1 MLIMD
6 EQKNLLIVN
15 GITLAQ
21 TGSTPPFNGN
31 SNMEE
36 NKYKRD
42 ISQARDHILPQI
54 VGLTREVEARQS
66 DDFLSEI
73 YFKVNYPKTFLA
85 KSYQVESIYRGAGLK
100 LIGSASWIDN
110 NDEFGKS
117 DFLLGS
123 RDSIES
129 FTDLVRNTTVQVQQK
144 EIRRMEEISLLNPTF
159 AVEGSEDTENVYE
172 LRFHEVKDIDELI
185 ERFINITHIDIDEI
199 TVRQTEDRTVFI
211 VCRLT
216 ADVIHR
222 LRTFNP
228 LRSLYSANNRE
239 ILAQGES
246 LEQVRNNYKEVSLSQ
261 DEMRKLPWIGMIDG
275 GVSKLNGFFATVEQ
289 VHEAS
294 EPANGEFM
302 EHGSS
307 VASVILYGD
316 LSEDVDE
323 ILRPSFR
330 IQSIRALPSESDIE
344 FNLLT
349 LDRMIAEI
357 IPKYENIKVWNLSI
371 GPVGPVQDEV
381 VSSLTQLL
389 DEVAYKYDVIFVI
402 AAGNTGDQNGVGR
415 RIQIPA
421 DSVNNITVAAYYN
434 HNGKRDVAPYN
445 SVGLGREGG
454 KLKPDLID
462 HGGLLPLDPVYTIS
476 SYAYALNKMH
486 GTSFAA
492 PHIARK
498 LALILN
504 DYPNFSVWEARA
516 LLEHSIALRITD
528 LKAIQY
534 ESKGEFSGGTSQL
547 IASLPDEVR
556 IMYSGEIS
564 AKSYLIL
571 PIPLPDNTI
580 ARKAQITWTIVTKSK
595 VNPNNTDR
603 YTEYGIE
610 DAFYPDAEKYPFTK
624 TGETTVQVNLAS
636 DEGIAQAE
644 ILLAQGFKQSVYPK
658 REPTKYMDETERRN
672 ELLKWDTTKTQ
683 RIGKMVSSLNNP
695 FIRLHGLSRS
705 DNRDRINYSV
715 IVTVKLINDVNIY
728 QNVLTRYK
736 SLQPVQTQ
744 SENRL
749 QV

>member
-1 MLIMD
+1 MD

-21 TGSTPPFNGN
+21 TGSTPPFSGN

-54 VGLTREVEARQS
+54 IGLTHEVEARQI

-73 YFKVNYPKTFLA
+73 YFKISYPKTFLA

-100 LIGSASWIDN
+100 LIGSASWVDN
-110 NDEFGKS
+110 NDEIGKS

-123 RDSIES
+123 KDSIDS
-129 FTDLVRNTTVQVQQK
+129 FVALVRNTTVQVQQK

-159 AVEGSEDTENVYE
+159 AVESSEQIADIYE
-172 LRFHEVKDIDELI
+172 LSFHEIKDIDELI
-185 ERFINITHIDIDEI
+185 KRFINITHIDIDNL
-199 TVRQTEDRTVFI
+199 TVRQTEDKTLFI

-216 ADVIHR
+216 ADVIR
-222 LRTFNP
+222 KLRTFNP

-246 LEQVRNNYKEVSLSQ
+246 LEQVRNNYKKMSLSQ
-261 DEMRKLPWIGMIDG
+261 DEIKKLPWIGMIDG
-275 GVSKLNGFFATVEQ
+275 GVSKSNDFFATVEQ
-289 VHEAS
+289 FHEAS

-316 LSEDVDE
+316 LSENIDE
-323 ILRPSFR
+323 ILKPSFR
-330 IQSIRALPSESDIE
+330 IQSIRALPSASDIE

-349 LDRMIAEI
+349 LDQMIAEI
-357 IPKYENIKVWNLSI
+357 IPKYKNIKVWNLSI

-389 DEVAYKYDVIFVI
+389 DEIAYKYDVIFVI
-402 AAGNTGDQNGVGR
+402 AAGNTGDQNGIGR

-516 LLEHSIALRITD
+516 LLEHSIALKITD

-534 ESKGEFSGGTSQL
+534 ESKGELNGGTSQL
-547 IASLPDEVR
+547 IASLPDEIR

-571 PIPLPDNTI
+571 PIPLPYNTI
-580 ARKAQITWTIVTKSK
+580 ARRAQITWTIVTKSK

-610 DAFYPDAEKYPFTK
+610 DAFYPDAEKYNFTK
-624 TGETTVQVNLAS
+624 TGETTIPVDLSS
-636 DEGIAQAE
+636 DEGMAQAE
-644 ILLAQGFKQSVYPK
+644 ILLAQGFKKSVYPK
-658 REPTKYMDETERRN
+658 RETTKYMDETERRN

-695 FIRLHGLSRS
+695 FIRLHGISRS

-715 IVTVKLINDVNIY
+715 IVTVRLINDMNIY

-736 SLQPVQTQ
+736 SLQPVQIQ
-744 SENRL
+744 SENRQ